1 MKKNDQLSSVGTE
14 QEPRKKNVGPTLMV
28 LAAGMGSRYGGIKQI
43 EPVGPSKE
51 IILEY
56 SIYDAVQAGFDR
68 VVCVIRRDIEKDFV
82 DHVVSRFS
90 KKIQV
95 DWVFQDL
102 LDLPLGFTPPADRKK
117 PWGTGHAIR
126 SAAGAIQTPFCV
138 INADDYY
145 GADAFRAAGSF
156 LSALSPDSLE
166 MAMVGYQL
174 QNTVSEFGTVAR
186 GICKVDDS
194 GLLTEVVEHTKI
206 EATTS
211 EIVSHLPDGS
221 ALSLTGNETVSMN
234 LFCFSPAIFPQIE
247 KQFVEFLTQ
256 NQTSTTA
263 EFYIPTVVNT
273 LIQREPKA
281 SLRVL
286 TTDAQWF
293 GITYQEDRPR
303 VVESIKKLVD
313 QGVYPTPLV

>member
-1 MKKNDQLSSVGTE
+1 MTERLKKQV
-14 QEPRKKNVGPTLMV
+14 KGPTLMV

-56 SIYDAVQAGFDR
+56 SIYDAVKAGFDR

-82 DHVVSRFS
+82 DHIVSRFS

-95 DWVFQDL
+95 DWVFQDIM
-102 LDLPLGFTPPADRKK
+102 DLPPGFTPPPDRKK

-126 SAAGAIQTPFCV
+126 SAADAIHSPFCV

-145 GADAFRAAGSF
+145 GADAFRAAGDF
-156 LSALSPDSLE
+156 LRALSPNSLE

-174 QNTVSEFGTVAR
+174 KNTVSEFGTVAR
-186 GICKVDDS
+186 GICQVNSS
-194 GLLTEVVEHTKI
+194 GLLTQVVEHTKI
-206 EATTS
+206 ESTARG
-211 EIVSHLPDGS
+211 IVSHLTDGS
-221 ALSLTGNETVSMN
+221 ALSLTGDETVSMN
-234 LFCFSPAIFPQIE
+234 LFCFSPAIFHQIE
-247 KQFVEFLTQ
+247 MQFVEFLTQ
-256 NQTSTTA
+256 NATSLTA
-263 EFYIPTVVNT
+263 EFYIPTIVNT
-273 LIQREPKA
+273 LIQRNTEA
-281 SLRVL
+281 SLKVL

-303 VVESIKKLVD
+303 VVESIKKLVAD
-313 QGVYPTPLV
+313 GVYPSPLA